1 MIRILMYT
9 FLSRILNISIID
21 LLVFALN
28 YQQDYELK
36 EIFHDKPRNKL
47 RICTKRI

>member
-1 MIRILMYT
+1 MYT

-28 YQQDYELK
+28 YQQDDELK